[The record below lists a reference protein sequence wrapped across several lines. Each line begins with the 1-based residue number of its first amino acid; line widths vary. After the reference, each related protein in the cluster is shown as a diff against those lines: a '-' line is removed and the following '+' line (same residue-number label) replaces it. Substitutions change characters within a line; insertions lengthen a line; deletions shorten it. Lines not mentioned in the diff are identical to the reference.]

1 MVLVKDLSIE
11 DFSVYTYRDASASS
25 NGSFD
30 VQLNVLEFGEVSLS
44 LYNVNALT
52 LFPEGAEAKAISNFS
67 SNLLFK
73 GVTIIG
79 DKAKSENWQI
89 QLEWDNGKTVPVFP
103 SLGGGI
109 TQGNDTGN
117 DLRASANV
125 SSGVLFFGEAG
136 DDKITG
142 TQYDDILVGGKG
154 NDILTG
160 DKGKD
165 DFVLDSIST
174 DTITN
179 FVSGEDRLVLS
190 KSEFLL
196 ESLSFAVVDSEQLAA
211 TVDAKITYMPSLGA
225 LYWNQNGSVNGF
237 GNGRQIA
244 SLPVGTQL
252 TSNDFLLRA

>member
-1 MVLVKDLSIE
+1 M
-11 DFSVYTYRDASASS
+11 
-25 NGSFD
+25 
-30 VQLNVLEFGEVSLS
+30 
-44 LYNVNALT
+44 
-52 LFPEGAEAKAISNFS
+52 
-67 SNLLFK
+67 
-73 GVTIIG
+73 
-79 DKAKSENWQI
+79 
-89 QLEWDNGKTVPVFP
+89 EWDNGKTVPVFP